1 MWLLGMRVI
10 SNNVGLV
17 KIITIIIIIMLPGP
31 GDTGTEINFKD
42 FPLEAARYKATML
55 YIVA

>member
-17 KIITIIIIIMLPGP
+17 KIITIIIIIIINC
-31 GDTGTEINFKD
+31 GT
-42 FPLEAARYKATML
+42 
-55 YIVA
+55 VAVDAMHRAEEG